1 MADPLVCSQ
10 FLEVF
15 RASKAYMINVC
26 VEGLHV
32 HPSPRILPPL
42 SRDDQASEDS
52 KNGED
57 TSPPFTK
64 DELDALG
71 S

>member
-1 MADPLVCSQ
+1 
-10 FLEVF
+10 
-15 RASKAYMINVC
+15 MINVC